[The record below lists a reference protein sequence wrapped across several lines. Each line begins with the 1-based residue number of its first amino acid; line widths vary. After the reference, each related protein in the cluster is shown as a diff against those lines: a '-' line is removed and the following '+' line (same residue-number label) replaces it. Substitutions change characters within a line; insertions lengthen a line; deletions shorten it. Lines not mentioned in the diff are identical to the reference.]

1 MAAAGNGIFCCCF
14 WCHDLRV
21 LSVVGSL
28 LVNHTNQRLTNM
40 PTTIQGKEL
49 QHKIIARIFICCD
62 IKLCLSIISSLACQD
77 KS

>member
-1 MAAAGNGIFCCCF
+1 
-14 WCHDLRV
+14 
-21 LSVVGSL
+21 
-28 LVNHTNQRLTNM
+28 LTNM
-40 PTTIQGKEL
+40 PTTVQGKEL